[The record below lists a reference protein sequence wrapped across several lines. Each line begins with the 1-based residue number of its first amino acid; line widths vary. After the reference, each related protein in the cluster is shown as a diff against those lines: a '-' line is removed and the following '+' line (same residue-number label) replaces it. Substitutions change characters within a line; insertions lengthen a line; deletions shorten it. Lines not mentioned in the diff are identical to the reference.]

1 MFPQNHFDQIGRCQ
15 VKAIEDEEL
24 DIDNKNSLSLIFL
37 SRIIKSPLAIRI
49 CLALCGRKVEIPKT

>member
-1 MFPQNHFDQIGRCQ
+1 MQEAMFPQNHFDQIGRCQ

-37 SRIIKSPLAIRI
+37 TRIIKSPLA
-49 CLALCGRKVEIPKT
+49 ASVFV